1 MVQLVSMPSSG
12 YEGLKYRVKDPNKV
26 LIRLKVDHSGF
37 PTLNMSRFGSQF
49 VGEVANPSSILNFI
63 KKKVEARP
71 FTEADRERM
80 ERRTNGDEREDDED
94 DGDNTNIDA
103 VKIEELVKE
112 SLDTGNKTLG
122 LLLEGDMAQALE
134 DYVMRK
140 ANSAINDT
148 VEESL
153 EKTQKTLTSKITNE
167 NEVGAMKIREVTAQL
182 KKENEEKAVA
192 NAARKTSSRVYIG
205 GMKSTFAESRAV

>member
-1 MVQLVSMPSSG
+1 MISDRRLEEKDKIKVCEKQL
-12 YEGLKYRVKDPNKV
+12 
-26 LIRLKVDHSGF
+26 
-37 PTLNMSRFGSQF
+37 
-49 VGEVANPSSILNFI
+49 EV
-63 KKKVEARP
+63 E
-71 FTEADRERM
+71 T
-80 ERRTNGDEREDDED
+80 
-94 DGDNTNIDA
+94 DA

-153 EKTQKTLTSKITNE
+153 EKTQKTLASKITNE

-192 NAARKTSSRVYIG
+192 NAARKTSSRDVFEMALSDCDDNMSIPVSTKPTLN
-205 GMKSTFAESRAV
+205 KSAKEKTATTTAKKRAAATKSRKKKLVVNHKTVI